1 MTDLEKLAFNLQERI
16 APYFDQNELAN
27 LLTVHVDV
35 WTASYYGCLMKAQAN
50 DEITLPGGL
59 KMPSNSKYWTDLAD
73 KYKLLMPI
81 EDYDNGSNGSGN
93 LGGGYKTFMT
103 RVDGQ

>member
-16 APYFDQNELAN
+16 SPYFTVEEISN
-27 LLTVHVDV
+27 LLLVHKEV

-59 KMPSNSKYWTDLAD
+59 QMPSNSKYWTDLAD
-73 KYKLLMPI
+73 RYKLLIPVI
-81 EDYDNGSNGSGN
+81 TLTGAISTGA
-93 LGGGYKTFMT
+93 KTSM
-103 RVDGQ
+103 RRIDGQ